1 MKSKSWQAYGSV
13 CASVV
18 VMGLLIACS
27 GCGDDGNGDGNE
39 KFGRVEGV
47 VYLPFE
53 IAAALQP
60 AVGVTVNLA
69 GGDYDEDA
77 LTDANGRFGFNDAPV
92 RAMTLTVNPAACL
105 ADTQLAVTV
114 LENDT
119 VDVEVTLTG
128 DVTGDCISLPFAGAS
143 RMEIDP
149 GTNRAVLLYDTSVRP
164 KPALMVVNLTT
175 GAIASVEFDDLT
187 AVYDLAFVF
196 SDIVVFNCFKP
207 GSGYYLRF
215 WNISTM
221 ALHRDDIFYTNE
233 TVQVGGHIVVTP
245 NGADV
250 FVTHQ
255 TRSGFNFDGQ
265 VFCLNVAAGDYT
277 DADNNNIDGKFA
289 FDSSLVG
296 SSVNWPYGIAID
308 ENTSELLI
316 SNYRDTAI
324 VAIDLAYWGTFNR
337 SANLSAP
344 IPGVRK
350 ILMTTGVA
358 GYTPIIWGFDGDLG
372 VAASPS
378 FGSVAYETG
387 STEPS
392 GDLFE
397 AGLSFSSDRHHLTIH
412 SVRGMWYTLVNNPD
426 RPQSVREAVEERS
439 LTTLMRSARF
449 ETRFSETPAL
459 DPRAFAVNT
468 QSNKLYVAY
477 ANKAI
482 LEVFTLP

>member
-1 MKSKSWQAYGSV
+1 MKSKSWLSYGSV
-13 CASVV
+13 CAPALIA
-18 VMGLLIACS
+18 GILIACS
-27 GCGDDGNGDGNE
+27 GCGDDENGNGTE

-69 GGDYDEDA
+69 GGDYDEDKV
-77 LTDANGRFGFNDAPV
+77 TDANGRFGFNDVPV
-92 RAMTLTVNPAACL
+92 RAMTLSITPAACL
-105 ADTQLAVTV
+105 ADTQLAMTV
-114 LENDT
+114 IDQDT
-119 VDVEVTLTG
+119 VDLEVTLTG
-128 DVTGDCISLPFAGAS
+128 DVAGNCISLPFAGAS

-149 GTNRAVLLYDTSVRP
+149 STNRAVLLYDTSVRP

-175 GAIASVEFDDLT
+175 GAISSTEFDDIT

-215 WNISTM
+215 WNITTM
-221 ALHRDDIFYTNE
+221 QEHRADIFYTNE

-245 NGADV
+245 NGTDV

-255 TRSGFNFDGQ
+255 TRSGFDFDGQ
-265 VFCLNVAAGDYT
+265 VFCLNVVGGGYT
-277 DADNNNIDGKFA
+277 DADDQPLDGEFA

-296 SSVNWPYGIAID
+296 SSVNWPYGIAFD
-308 ENTSELLI
+308 ENSSELLVA
-316 SNYRDTAI
+316 NYRDTVL
-324 VAIDLAYWGTFNR
+324 VAIDLAFWGSFDRT
-337 SANLSAP
+337 ANLVAP

-350 ILMTTGVA
+350 IPMSTGVS
-358 GYTPIIWGFDGDLG
+358 GYTPLIWGFNGGSG

-378 FGSVAYETG
+378 FGMLAYESEGTA
-387 STEPS
+387 PS
-392 GDLFE
+392 ASLFVQ
-397 AGLSFSSDRHHLTIH
+397 GLSMSSGQHHLTVNPLRD
-412 SVRGMWYTLVNNPD
+412 SWYTLVSNPD

-439 LTTLMRSARF
+439 LADLTLGSRF

-459 DPRAFAVNT
+459 DPRAFAVNAQT
-468 QSNKLYVAY
+468 NKLYVAY

-482 LEVFTLP
+482 LEVFTLE

>member
-1 MKSKSWQAYGSV
+1 MKSKSWVSYGSI
-13 CASVV
+13 CATVLV
-18 VMGLLIACS
+18 AGILIACS
-27 GCGDDGNGDGNE
+27 GCGDDGNGNGTE

-53 IAAALQP
+53 TAAALQP

-69 GGDYDEDA
+69 GGDYDEDEV
-77 LTDANGRFGFNDAPV
+77 TDANGRFGFDDAPV
-92 RAMTLTVNPAACL
+92 RAMILTITPAACL
-105 ADTQLAVTV
+105 ADTQIAVTV
-114 LENDT
+114 LESDT
-119 VDVEVTLTG
+119 VGVEVTLTG
-128 DVTGDCISLPFAGAS
+128 DIAGDCITLPFAGAS

-175 GAIASVEFDDLT
+175 GSISSVEFEDIT

-215 WNISTM
+215 WNITTM
-221 ALHRDDIFYTNE
+221 QEHRSDIFYTNE

-265 VFCLNVAAGDYT
+265 VFCLNVAEGGYT
-277 DADNNNIDGKFA
+277 DADNLPLDGKFA

-296 SSVNWPYGIAID
+296 SSVNWPYGIAFD
-308 ENTSELLI
+308 ENTSELLVA
-316 SNYRDTAI
+316 NYSDTVL
-324 VAIDLAYWGTFNR
+324 VAIDLAFWGTFDR
-337 SANLSAP
+337 TANLVAP
-344 IPGVRK
+344 LPGVRK
-350 ILMTTGVA
+350 IPMSTGVA
-358 GYTPIIWGFDGDLG
+358 GYRPVLWGFNGGRG
-372 VAASPS
+372 VAGSPS
-378 FGSVAYETG
+378 FGMLGYESDGTA
-387 STEPS
+387 PS
-392 GDLFE
+392 ASLFE
-397 AGLSFSSDRHHLTIH
+397 SGLSLSSGQHHIAVNPIRE
-412 SVRGMWYTLVNNPD
+412 SWYTLVLNPD

-439 LTTLMRSARF
+439 LADLALGTRF

-459 DPRAFAVNT
+459 DPRAFAVNAQT
-468 QSNKLYVAY
+468 NKLYVAY